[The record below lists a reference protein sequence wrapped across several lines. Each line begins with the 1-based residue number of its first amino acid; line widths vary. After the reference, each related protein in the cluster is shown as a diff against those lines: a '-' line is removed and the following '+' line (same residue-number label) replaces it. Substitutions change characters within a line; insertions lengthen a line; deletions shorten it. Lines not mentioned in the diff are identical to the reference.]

1 MIRMSLSGG
10 ATNKAGKS
18 RVVIKNVAN
27 EPTSLSFSSND
38 ALSLVM
44 KISGIPICSCS
55 CANTIAS
62 SRWSWWWLL
71 SLVVVKKRVQNDRI
85 EEGED
90 KSHCSAKI
98 FSLEVVDR
106 KSDIKMVILE
116 ESMESGERAIIWA
129 PRCARF

>member
-1 MIRMSLSGG
+1 MSLSGG

-27 EPTSLSFSSND
+27 EPVSLSFSSN

-44 KISGIPICSCS
+44 KIPGIPICSCS

-62 SRWSWWWLL
+62 SRWSW
-71 SLVVVKKRVQNDRI
+71 VVKKRVQNDRT
-85 EEGED
+85 EDGED

-98 FSLEVVDR
+98 FSFEVVDR
-106 KSDIKMVILE
+106 KSDIKMVIFG
-116 ESMESGERAIIWA
+116 ESMRSGERAIIWA

>member
-1 MIRMSLSGG
+1 MSRSGG

-18 RVVIKNVAN
+18 RVIIKNVAN
-27 EPTSLSFSSND
+27 EPASLSFSSN
-38 ALSLVM
+38 APSLFVT
-44 KISGIPICSCS
+44 KNPGIPICSCS

-62 SRWSWWWLL
+62 SRWSWL
-71 SLVVVKKRVQNDRI
+71 VKKRVQNERTED
-85 EEGED
+85 GED

-106 KSDIKMVILE
+106 KSDIKMVTFG
-116 ESMESGERAIIWA
+116 ESMGSGERAIMWA